1 MQDRRFPRPVR
12 PDQAQRL
19 AATNAQI
26 EVVQDLHLPV
36 AGVEP
41 VDPQMRLVFRK
52 RVELLDAH
60 LAGYFKRLAGDL
72 FDRNDGTD
80 AAVIA
85 AA

>member
-1 MQDRRFPRPVR
+1 MQNRRFSRPVR
-12 PDQAQRL
+12 ADQAQRL
-19 AATNAQI
+19 AAANAQI

-41 VDPQMRLVFRK
+41 VDPQMRLVSCK
-52 RVELLDAH
+52 RVKLLDAH
-60 LAGYFKRLAGDL
+60 LAGYFKRLTGDL

-85 AA
+85 A